1 MNIIPLPF
9 HLLIHLALAILVGF
23 FCGRRFKQ
31 IKLGIIIGFIGGF
44 LIDLD
49 HVLEY
54 LIFFNWRF
62 NFLDFIAGRQFLLS
76 DQIHLWFH
84 AWEYV
89 IVLLLGAWV
98 FKKYKTAQLVL
109 FTLALAI
116 SVHILSD
123 SVINNFPLKYY
134 SLSYRAEMNFAA
146 EKLLSPEEYL
156 KNLELKRELGL

>member
-1 MNIIPLPF
+1 MSVISFPLHIF
-9 HLLIHLALAILVGF
+9 IHFALAILVGYI
-23 FCGRRFKQ
+23 CGRHFKRV
-31 IKLGIIIGFIGGF
+31 ILGVIIGFIGGF

-54 LIFFNWRF
+54 LLFFNWHF
-62 NFLDFIAGRQFLLS
+62 NFLNFIAGRQFLLS
-76 DQIHLWFH
+76 GQIHLWFH

-89 IVLLLGAWV
+89 IIFLLGAWI
-98 FKKYKTAQLVL
+98 FKKYKTIELVL
-109 FTLALAI
+109 FILAVAM

-146 EKLLSPEEYL
+146 EKLLSPDEYL
-156 KNLELKRELGL
+156 KNLELKRELGY

>member
-1 MNIIPLPF
+1 MNTIPLPF
-9 HLLIHLALAILVGF
+9 HLFIHFILAISVGY
-23 FCGRRFKQ
+23 FCGRHFKQ
-31 IKLGIIIGFIGGF
+31 IKLGVIIGFIGGF

-54 LIFFNWRF
+54 LLFFNWHF
-62 NFLDFIAGRQFLLS
+62 DLFEFISGRQFLLS

-84 AWEYV
+84 AWEY
-89 IVLLLGAWV
+89 IIILLLGTWI
-98 FKKYKTAQLVL
+98 FKKSKTAQLIL
-109 FTLALAI
+109 FTLALAM

-146 EKLLSPEEYL
+146 EKLLSPQEYL
-156 KNLELKRELGL
+156 ENLELKRELGY

>member
-1 MNIIPLPF
+1 MPLSLHIF
-9 HLLIHLALAILVGF
+9 IHFVLAILIGYL
-23 FCGRRFKQ
+23 CGRHFKQ
-31 IKLGIIIGFIGGF
+31 VSLGVMLGFIGGF

-54 LIFFNWRF
+54 LLFFNWHF
-62 NFLDFIAGRQFLLS
+62 DLWGFLAGRQFLLS

-84 AWEYV
+84 AWEYI
-89 IVLLLGAWV
+89 IVLLLGAWI
-98 FKKYKTAQLVL
+98 FKKYKILELVL
-109 FTLALAI
+109 FTLAVAM

-123 SVINNFPLKYY
+123 SFINNFPLKYY

-156 KNLELKRELGL
+156 KNVELKRELGY